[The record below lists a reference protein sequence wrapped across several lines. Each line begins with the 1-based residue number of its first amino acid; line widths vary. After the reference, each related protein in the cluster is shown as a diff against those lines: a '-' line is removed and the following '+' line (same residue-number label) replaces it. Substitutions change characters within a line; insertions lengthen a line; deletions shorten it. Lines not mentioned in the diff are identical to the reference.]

1 MLNENLFIKWN
12 NYYSNFVQKKY
23 IKKYLNLKNKP
34 LNSNNL
40 LLLKEKKK
48 IIDLLYKENRKK
60 IRFNN
65 KILYTNKMKI
75 GNNLASLNRL
85 IFYCEIIGCKN
96 IILDKKKFWF
106 IKNKIILPENNITIL
121 VKQNNYKNINYVYNT
136 RILYFSIL
144 NIKPEIKI
152 HLLRNEIMKNLIKT
166 KTLKS
171 HLYIHIRSGDIFRKT
186 PNWHYAQPPLCFYQ
200 LILNQYKFKKIYLIS
215 ENNKNPIISKL
226 LNQYSNII
234 YRKKTLLI
242 DMSSLISA
250 YNIVASISSFLTSII
265 QLNNNLKLLWDYN
278 IYHMSDKILHNHY
291 DLFKYPNNNF
301 IVYRMEPSFNYK
313 NIMFI
318 WKNNKKQRKLM
329 IKEKCNGF
337 FSIISR

>member
-1 MLNENLFIKWN
+1 
-12 NYYSNFVQKKY
+12 
-23 IKKYLNLKNKP
+23 
-34 LNSNNL
+34 
-40 LLLKEKKK
+40 
-48 IIDLLYKENRKK
+48 
-60 IRFNN
+60 
-65 KILYTNKMKI
+65 MKI

-106 IKNKIILPENNITIL
+106 IKNKIILPGNNITIL
-121 VKQNNYKNINYVYNT
+121 VKKNKYKNFNYIYNT
-136 RILYFSIL
+136 KILYFSIL

-152 HLLRNEIMKNLIKT
+152 HLLRNEIMKNLIKI
-166 KTLKS
+166 KTLKT

-186 PNWHYAQPPLCFYQ
+186 PNGHYAQPPLCFYQ
-200 LILNQYKFKKIYLIS
+200 LILNQNKFKKIYLIS

-234 YRKKTLLI
+234 YRTNTLLI
-242 DMSSLISA
+242 DMSYLISA

-278 IYHMSDKILHNHY
+278 IYHMSEKILHNHY

-301 IVYRMEPSFNYK
+301 IVYRMEPSFKYK
-313 NIMFI
+313 NIMFK